1 MRPHEITLDR
11 VKEER
16 RKLGRIYQ
24 EFFAGLH
31 KANFCNTIV
40 MTFPFWN
47 MNGTYSYFSEIYDII
62 EQNGWMIES
71 LLPGDMGLSTRQ
83 GTLLYRRES
92 QTVGRE
98 IIRIVR
104 KK

>member
-16 RKLGRIYQ
+16 RKLGRMYDD
-24 EFFAGLH
+24 FFAGLSR
-31 KANFCNTIV
+31 ANFCNTVV

-62 EQNGWMIES
+62 EKNGFIIES